1 MEFSRGAKRWFFWL
15 GRAIRLGEPV
25 AVVTT
30 SGTAAAELL
39 PAAIEAHYQA
49 IPLILITADRPPRFR
64 GTGAPQAIEQVGLF
78 GPFVDACC
86 DLATAQDDATK
97 LGLAL
102 ANWSR
107 RRPFH
112 LNVCFEEPRGEELE
126 RADGVLTEPQEQDSS
141 MVRVADGIERFL
153 DREGKLLAVVGS
165 LASVHQ
171 REVADFLRRVGC
183 GVYAEATSGLREDAE
198 IERQLLRG
206 GEASVTGFG
215 ATSVMRIGGVPTARF
230 WRDLEER
237 AEVDVFSVTDTGFS
251 GLARRSEV
259 AGFPGWEALTATVA
273 APDLASDR
281 ARAQHVI
288 EVLER
293 FPESEPAMVRAL
305 SATIPERALVFLGN
319 SLPIR
324 EWDAFAVTSA
334 RGLRC
339 FANRG
344 ANGIDGCV
352 STFLGLGADEPESW
366 CLIGDLTALYDLG
379 APWITRSLSSGRRR
393 IVIISNGGGRIF
405 SRVRALRALKDSERA
420 LMENPHGLNFNA
432 WADFWGWDYLA
443 VATPAELPPSIE
455 ARHVII
461 ELMPNPEQTDMVW
474 EALDEA

>member
-1 MEFSRGAKRWFFWL
+1 MVRSW
-15 GRAIRLGEPV
+15 
-25 AVVTT
+25 T
-30 SGTAAAELL
+30 
-39 PAAIEAHYQA
+39 PAAIWPQLRTAH
-49 IPLILITADRPPRFR
+49 
-64 GTGAPQAIEQVGLF
+64 
-78 GPFVDACC
+78 
-86 DLATAQDDATK
+86 ATK

-112 LNVCFEEPRGEELE
+112 LNVCFEEARGEELE
-126 RADGVLTEPQEQDSS
+126 RADGVLTEPQEQVSS
-141 MVRVADGIERFL
+141 ILRVADGIERFL
-153 DREGKLLAVVGS
+153 AREGKLLAVVGS

-171 REVADFLRRVGC
+171 GEVVEFLRRIGC
-183 GVYAEATSGLREDAE
+183 GVYAEATSGLREDAG

-206 GEASVTGFG
+206 GEASVAGFG
-215 ATSVMRIGGVPTARF
+215 ATRVPRIGGSSLGPV
-230 WRDLEER
+230 
-237 AEVDVFSVTDTGFS
+237 
-251 GLARRSEV
+251 LARLRRAWGSGYFLGDGHWVQWKLARPSEV
-259 AGFPGWEALTATVA
+259 AGFPGWESLTATVA
-273 APDLASDR
+273 APDLAVDR

-293 FPESEPAMVRAL
+293 FPESEPAMGQRAL
-305 SATIPERALVFLGN
+305 SATIPERALIFLGN

-324 EWDAFAVTSA
+324 EWDAFAVTSV

-352 STFLGLGADEPESW
+352 STFLGLSADEPESW
-366 CLIGDLTALYDLG
+366 CLIGDLTALDDLG

-420 LMENPHGLNFNA
+420 LMENPHGLNFKA

-443 VATPAELPPSIE
+443 VATLAELPPSIE

-474 EALDEA
+474 QALDEA